1 MAAGLAN
8 TRPPHTRNT
17 RPMRRRYAS
26 TGSRS
31 SRTSRSGCGTAGSVH
46 PAIGPHIPGRALAA
60 RACALY
66 ARGMERIVHVCNGD
80 STDDSLS
87 LADLPGEIR
96 VWADALDQG
105 PVLPVSDDE
114 HWRLRGEFWAARGFP
129 GGAERLAEWD
139 RGVDEA
145 AAAEELILW
154 FEHDLFDQ
162 LALIRLLARLA
173 RRGLPQQ
180 LTIVSIDRHPEIPN
194 FLGLGELKPEQLA
207 ELWPRRTPLS
217 RDAIDEAITAWIAVT
232 AADPRALPFLTRRIK
247 AMPFLAGALERQLE
261 ELPDPQSGLSRTERQ
276 LLAAIARGVASAG
289 ELMSTVQAIDP
300 RYPITDRHL
309 LATLQTLGR
318 CGLIEGG
325 VQVSVTA
332 LGRQALAGAIDR
344 VHEAGIDD
352 WRGGVRLAGRGPVW
366 RWDGQQ
372 RKLIER

>member
-1 MAAGLAN
+1 
-8 TRPPHTRNT
+8 
-17 RPMRRRYAS
+17 
-26 TGSRS
+26 
-31 SRTSRSGCGTAGSVH
+31 
-46 PAIGPHIPGRALAA
+46 
-60 RACALY
+60 
-66 ARGMERIVHVCNGD
+66 MERIVHVCNGD
-80 STDDSLS
+80 ATADGLS

-105 PVLPVSDDE
+105 PLLPVSDEE
-114 HWRLRGEFWAARGFP
+114 HRRARAEFLATRGVAGAA
-129 GGAERLAEWD
+129 AQLATWD
-139 RGVDEA
+139 QGVDEA

-180 LTIVSIDRHPEIPN
+180 LTIVSIDRHPEVPN
-194 FLGLGELKPEQLA
+194 FLGLGQLKPEQLA

-217 RDAIDEAITAWIAVT
+217 RDAIDESITAWIAVT

-276 LLAAIARGVASAG
+276 LLAAIARGVAAAS
-289 ELMSTVQAIDP
+289 ELMTTVQAIDP
-300 RYPITDRHL
+300 RYPITDLQLH
-309 LATLQTLGR
+309 ATLRELGR
-318 CGLIEGG
+318 CGFIEGAPAAPPAQAG
-325 VQVSVTA
+325 AALRDIRVTA
-332 LGRQALAGAIDR
+332 TPLGRQALAGAVDR

-352 WRGGVRLAGRGPVW
+352 WRGGVRLAGKGPVW